1 MEEKTNLDELLIEL
15 KMNNILLN
23 GIYAL
28 LIITAYDANGEEKNK
43 QIKKTCDTV
52 NNQRCELRKKNK

>member
-1 MEEKTNLDELLIEL
+1 MEEKTKLDEVLIEL
-15 KMNNILLN
+15 KRNNILLN

-28 LIITAYDANGEEKNK
+28 LIITAYDANVEEKNK

-52 NNQRCELRKKNK
+52 SNTLR

>member
-1 MEEKTNLDELLIEL
+1 MEEKTKLDEVLIEL
-15 KMNNILLN
+15 KRNNILLN

-28 LIITAYDANGEEKNK
+28 LVITAYDANVEEKNK

-52 NNQRCELRKKNK
+52 SNTLR

>member
-1 MEEKTNLDELLIEL
+1 MEEKTKLDEVLIEL
-15 KMNNILLN
+15 KRNNILLN

-28 LIITAYDANGEEKNK
+28 LIITAYDANVEEKNK

-52 NNQRCELRKKNK
+52 NNQRRELRKKNK